1 MLFFAFGG
9 FACFVLA
16 VLFYLW
22 SEDTAM
28 RKELQM
34 IVELRGQI
42 KSCEQKVLAA
52 SGTTTFLMNE
62 RNKMFL
68 ENKELKEEV
77 EKLQDLGAAN
87 ISTWRELQ
95 VRQDAVERHNQ
106 KQAFPTSIEVFL
118 VDKPKQAVSKFKPN
132 ERGNNETPK
141 PKAQR
146 TDETPKTNRSK
157 APPKGKAGLGRSY
170 RDVEKGN
177 SGRVPPSSKG
187 NKGLNL

>member
-1 MLFFAFGG
+1 
-9 FACFVLA
+9 
-16 VLFYLW
+16 
-22 SEDTAM
+22 M

-34 IVELRGQI
+34 IVELRSQI
-42 KSCEQKVLAA
+42 KACEQKVLTA

-95 VRQDAVERHNQ
+95 IRQDAVERHNQ

-118 VDKPKQAVSKFKPN
+118 VDKPKQPVSKSKPN

-146 TDETPKTNRSK
+146 TDETPKANRSK
-157 APPKGKAGLGRSY
+157 APAKGKAGLGRSY

-187 NKGLNL
+187 NKSLNL

>member
-1 MLFFAFGG
+1 MLYFAFAG

-22 SEDTAM
+22 SEDAAM
-28 RKELQM
+28 RKEHQM
-34 IVELRGQI
+34 IVELRAQV
-42 KSCEQKVLAA
+42 KEAKQKAEAA
-52 SGTTTFLMNE
+52 QASASFLMND
-62 RNKMFL
+62 RNKMHL

-95 VRQDAVERHNQ
+95 IRQDAVERHNQ

-118 VDKPKQAVSKFKPN
+118 VDKPKQPVSKSKPN

-141 PKAQR
+141 SKAQR
-146 TDETPKTNRSK
+146 TDETPKANRSK
-157 APPKGKAGLGRSY
+157 APPKGKVGLGRSY